1 MRKRRLLPGVL
12 DVRHPTWD
20 QHEVVGAFAY
30 HLIGDVNVATPSIL
44 RLRLHAESLYGY
56 APGLRETH
64 RELCPGK
71 GVAERGPRIERS
83 YERRA
88 KHHAATAACW
98 LSTLAIFRHPS
109 ILRNLICPLA
119 TRLNSRI
126 SAVSSSAASLAFSRG
141 GETPRGAA
149 PSCSSSVTSSTA
161 LCGSAAAFPRRERLA
176 SAQLKGAQMF
186 VPVGKDADQAQHGH
200 ADHLPGTTHAQGKAI
215 EVDIDHIEGGKRAC
229 PPGLQAV
236 LQRGHHKVTSAPPEF
251 SSASQFAA
259 FVSASACSSPELHV
273 HFTVR
278 RRRSLEILAGL
289 RLLPCPAVQL
299 AEAEVAVVDE
309 GGMPSSVASA
319 MAWPKESSACSIGR
333 IDSGRRFAGPTP
345 RRRAAR
351 ARPAAPAG
359 RV

>member
-88 KHHAATAACW
+88 KHHAATTACW

-119 TRLNSRI
+119 TRLKSK
-126 SAVSSSAASLAFSRG
+126 
-141 GETPRGAA
+141 TGAA
-149 PSCSSSVTSSTA
+149 PSVGSEPCVFTRRRNSSWSRSIVFVVRNVFHCALGQRKNVRSSSPPSRRLVTTP
-161 LCGSAAAFPRRERLA
+161 GQRLA
-176 SAQLKGAQMF
+176 
-186 VPVGKDADQAQHGH
+186 
-200 ADHLPGTTHAQGKAI
+200 
-215 EVDIDHIEGGKRAC
+215 
-229 PPGLQAV
+229 
-236 LQRGHHKVTSAPPEF
+236 
-251 SSASQFAA
+251 
-259 FVSASACSSPELHV
+259 HV
-273 HFTVR
+273 
-278 RRRSLEILAGL
+278 RSKTA
-289 RLLPCPAVQL
+289 
-299 AEAEVAVVDE
+299 
-309 GGMPSSVASA
+309 
-319 MAWPKESSACSIGR
+319 
-333 IDSGRRFAGPTP
+333 
-345 RRRAAR
+345 
-351 ARPAAPAG
+351 
-359 RV
+359 